1 MFLDSQSFCPQG
13 SMTVPSCTENTKWI
27 INKQKLPISE
37 YQLNKFRNLKTNDF
51 DTDYLRYVSM
61 IKFKMQSFSQHIF
74 VCRDNFRPTQSL
86 NDRKIYSRTEE
97 NVLPPFGLDERAV
110 TVLGT
115 SLVSV
120 GTFGLMQNLLSNF
133 DIRRTFSEN
142 PLLEMIKR
150 ISLSIFKN
158 LPFVEIF

>member
-1 MFLDSQSFCPQG
+1 M
-13 SMTVPSCTENTKWI
+13 
-27 INKQKLPISE
+27 
-37 YQLNKFRNLKTNDF
+37 
-51 DTDYLRYVSM
+51 
-61 IKFKMQSFSQHIF
+61 
-74 VCRDNFRPTQSL
+74 
-86 NDRKIYSRTEE
+86 
-97 NVLPPFGLDERAV
+97 PPFGLDERAV

-115 SLVSV
+115 SVVSV
-120 GTFGLMQNLLSNF
+120 GTFGLVQNLLSNF

>member
-1 MFLDSQSFCPQG
+1 M
-13 SMTVPSCTENTKWI
+13 
-27 INKQKLPISE
+27 
-37 YQLNKFRNLKTNDF
+37 
-51 DTDYLRYVSM
+51 
-61 IKFKMQSFSQHIF
+61 
-74 VCRDNFRPTQSL
+74 
-86 NDRKIYSRTEE
+86 
-97 NVLPPFGLDERAV
+97 

-115 SLVSV
+115 SVVSV
-120 GTFGLMQNLLSNF
+120 GTFGLVQNMLSNF